1 VINQNNLDRKLL
13 QQMLHSYNIAFF
25 DEFSMAKKAIEQA
38 APTLIIIDGNYDD
51 AGFAFCKSLTQ
62 SISIPVIF
70 LFDTAQRSLITK
82 MFSSGGCDY
91 VLRPFNQI
99 ELSSRVY
106 IHTSYASEKKELEA
120 LAYYDPMTWLYN
132 RRTFFKHSHD
142 LLHTLNSN
150 QIPIHLLLFH
160 FHSLHKIN
168 ETFGYFSG
176 DKLIEEFAGI
186 IKSVFRE
193 YAVIG
198 RLSGNS
204 FAAMLSH
211 KSAKEVSEYASRI
224 SRRASELS
232 IEKEFPV
239 VIEYV
244 IVEHCSESKSVD
256 DLLLEAT
263 QKLKQSEIARSKRN
277 Y

>member
-1 VINQNNLDRKLL
+1 
-13 QQMLHSYNIAFF
+13 
-25 DEFSMAKKAIEQA
+25 
-38 APTLIIIDGNYDD
+38 
-51 AGFAFCKSLTQ
+51 
-62 SISIPVIF
+62 VIF

-106 IHTSYASEKKELEA
+106 INTSYASEKKEHEA
-120 LAYYDPMTWLYN
+120 LAYYYPMTWLYN